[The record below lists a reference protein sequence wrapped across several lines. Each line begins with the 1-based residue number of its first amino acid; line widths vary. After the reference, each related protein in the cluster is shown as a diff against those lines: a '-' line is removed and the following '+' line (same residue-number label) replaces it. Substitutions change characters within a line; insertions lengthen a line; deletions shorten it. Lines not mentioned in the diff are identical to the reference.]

1 MTKQEITK
9 EILISAFYL
18 GKYLIQKHKLKKKQ
32 KLEEAESNKKQ
43 PVEKKDEN
51 SGWRRLGWLAIFN
64 LIENKAPNVSL
75 GFCFHQE
82 FTYKDKHA

>member
-32 KLEEAESNKKQ
+32 KLEEAESNKNNQ
-43 PVEKKDEN
+43 LRKKMKIVFDE
-51 SGWRRLGWLAIFN
+51 G
-64 LIENKAPNVSL
+64 
-75 GFCFHQE
+75 
-82 FTYKDKHA
+82 

>member
-32 KLEEAESNKKQ
+32 Q
-43 PVEKKDEN
+43 MQ
-51 SGWRRLGWLAIFN
+51 R
-64 LIENKAPNVSL
+64 NVV
-75 GFCFHQE
+75 QNMMNM
-82 FTYKDKHA
+82 

>member
-43 PVEKKDEN
+43 PIEKKDEN
-51 SGWRRLGWLAIFN
+51 
-64 LIENKAPNVSL
+64 
-75 GFCFHQE
+75 
-82 FTYKDKHA
+82 DKTGYTVFQIYLDIKER

>member
-43 PVEKKDEN
+43 PVEKKKKKF
-51 SGWRRLGWLAIFN
+51 L
-64 LIENKAPNVSL
+64 
-75 GFCFHQE
+75 
-82 FTYKDKHA
+82 

>member
-43 PVEKKDEN
+43 PVEKKDGN
-51 SGWRRLGWLAIFN
+51 SG
-64 LIENKAPNVSL
+64 
-75 GFCFHQE
+75 
-82 FTYKDKHA
+82 